1 MRQLKTIRLEE
12 PVEVDAMRKHT
23 GKQPLYPKNV
33 IKSHS
38 AFAQAQQCTRCGQ
51 PAHAKKVTCPAKDQV
66 CRRCNKKGHFKK
78 MCRTK
83 HCIRDIEE
91 AERQDEFLGGIHV
104 DSADANTATSPW
116 VTQININDRVVNFK
130 IDTGADVTVISDK
143 EYDSVKDGPL
153 SPANKALNGPS
164 QETLEVCGQF
174 TAELQHTATRAKAKQ
189 EIYVVKRLTKP
200 LLGRPAITALNLVAL
215 VGGLEQKEVMEKFP
229 NLFSGLGRLQ
239 DSYRIQ
245 LKEGAQPFTLTAY

>member
-1 MRQLKTIRLEE
+1 
-12 PVEVDAMRKHT
+12 
-23 GKQPLYPKNV
+23 
-33 IKSHS
+33 
-38 AFAQAQQCTRCGQ
+38 
-51 PAHAKKVTCPAKDQV
+51 
-66 CRRCNKKGHFKK
+66 

-104 DSADANTATSPW
+104 DSADANTTTSPW

-215 VGGLEQKEVMEKFP
+215 VGGLEQKEVMKKFP
-229 NLFSGLGRLQ
+229 NLFSGLGRLK

-245 LKEGAQPFTLTAY
+245 LKEGAQPFTLTAPRRVPIPLLPKVK